1 MRKRT
6 LAAALLA
13 VGLLVSAATAAP
25 AILVDNDTYDFGT
38 ALEGTFVTHRFVISN
53 TGDEPLQNLQA
64 RSTCGCTM
72 TALSTNTLAPGASVE
87 VEVTFD
93 TAGYG
98 GRTVTKQV
106 YVVSN
111 DPVTPTLY
119 LYLIGEVRALQPFNV
134 ALTDLQYLLYLLI
147 DLRSPEAYAEQH
159 IIGAVNIPYE
169 AFASSMPLLPTGN
182 LIILYDE
189 DGTRADETAQML
201 IANGYRD
208 AKSLV
213 GGFSMWVAQMGTS
226 FLWPLGQ

>member
-13 VGLLVSAATAAP
+13 VGFLVSAASAAP
-25 AILVDNDTYDFGT
+25 TILVDNDTYNFGA

-53 TGDEPLQNLQA
+53 IGDEPLQNLQA

-72 TALSTNTLAPGASVE
+72 TAISTSTLAPGESVE

-119 LYLIGEVRALQPFNV
+119 LYVLGEVRAMQSFNV
-134 ALTDLQYLLYLLI
+134 SITDMRYLLYLLV
-147 DLRSPEAYAEQH
+147 DLRSPELYDVSH
-159 IIGAVNIPYE
+159 IIGAINIPYE
-169 AFASSMPLLPTGN
+169 VFPTYMTLLPVGN
-182 LIILYDE
+182 LIILYDG
-189 DGTRADETAQML
+189 DGTRSDEIAQML

-208 AKSLV
+208 SKSLM
-213 GGFSMWVAQMGTS
+213 GGFTMWVRQMGTS